1 MKRAGIV
8 ILGAATLG
16 LALSL
21 SGCATVKPW
30 ERGKL
35 MDYTMRPDRDPLAD
49 YLSEH
54 IYFTRESSSGGRNV
68 GGGGC
73 GCN

>member
-1 MKRAGIV
+1 MKRTGMIMLAAGM
-8 ILGAATLG
+8 LG
-16 LALSL
+16 LTLSV
-21 SGCATVKPW
+21 SGCKTVRPW

-35 MDYTMRPDRDPLAD
+35 MDYTMRSDRDPLAA
-49 YLSEH
+49 YLTEH
-54 IYFTRESSSGGRNV
+54 IYFTRESPSGGRNV

>member
-1 MKRAGIV
+1 MTRAGMIF
-8 ILGAATLG
+8 LAAGALG
-16 LALSL
+16 LTLTM
-21 SGCATVKPW
+21 SGCATVEPW

-49 YLSEH
+49 YLTEH
-54 IYFTRESSSGGRNV
+54 IYFTRESPSGGRNV